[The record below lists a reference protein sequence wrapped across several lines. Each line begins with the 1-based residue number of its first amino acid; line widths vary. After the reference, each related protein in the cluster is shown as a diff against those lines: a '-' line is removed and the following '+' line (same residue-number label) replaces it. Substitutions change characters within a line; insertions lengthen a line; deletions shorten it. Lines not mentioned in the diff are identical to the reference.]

1 MQTCEKEQ
9 VLFHVFIFT
18 RPKERPSPLQCS
30 GADVLHDGH
39 HSYITHTFVSACE
52 KNHTL
57 LTLFIL
63 PKKIAKNDSTLLN
76 LHSFYLAFV
85 IYFHAKRPSW
95 LIWYQRLLIWEQH
108 LKLLFS
114 RALLKRVYRPFRDT
128 FHSFLN
134 IWKFSLKNLVSCYL
148 LSFSLFA
155 VTLGPILRWN
165 HFWDS
170 QCRDSQSH
178 NVHSEREVDLTRNY
192 GYFESSRLGG
202 EVERLLWWLRAGVGT
217 KQMTF
222 QWQFS
227 NSGIHLFQVMTSGK
241 YKNTKT

>member
-1 MQTCEKEQ
+1 M
-9 VLFHVFIFT
+9 
-18 RPKERPSPLQCS
+18 
-30 GADVLHDGH
+30 
-39 HSYITHTFVSACE
+39 
-52 KNHTL
+52 
-57 LTLFIL
+57 
-63 PKKIAKNDSTLLN
+63 N

-85 IYFHAKRPSW
+85 IYFHANSPSW

-178 NVHSEREVDLTRNY
+178 NAHSEREVDLTRNY

-227 NSGIHLFQVMTSGK
+227 NSGIHLFRVMTLGIKK
-241 YKNTKT
+241 YTWNKNKWLFNGNLLILESTCFKSWQVHNLFMSSPEFYKAVTRDVPNK

>member
-1 MQTCEKEQ
+1 MYSSLLDLKSD
-9 VLFHVFIFT
+9 LPH
-18 RPKERPSPLQCS
+18 CS
-30 GADVLHDGH
+30 VAVRM
-39 HSYITHTFVSACE
+39 SYIMATI
-52 KNHTL
+52 HTL
-57 LTLFIL
+57 LTHSSLLVRKIIL
-63 PKKIAKNDSTLLN
+63 YW
-76 LHSFYLAFV
+76 HYL
-85 IYFHAKRPSW
+85 YYRK
-95 LIWYQRLLIWEQH
+95 
-108 LKLLFS
+108 KLLEMAAHFFKVTFEKGMSTIS
-114 RALLKRVYRPFRDT
+114 RHLSLLSKRLEVF
-128 FHSFLN
+128 F
-134 IWKFSLKNLVSCYL
+134 KNVVSCYL

-170 QCRDSQSH
+170 QSH
-178 NVHSEREVDLTRNY
+178 NAHSEREVDLTRNY

-241 YKNTKT
+241 YKKNFFVSSSASRVQQGNFTWCPEQAV